1 MEKIY
6 LTIPVQCCLSI
17 PSENKTNNGTKQNN
31 IKTPD
36 EYDNQDVIVGSEI
49 KGWKHPTGNGPLT
62 TNFLL
67 PWEVGILLTPF
78 TKIGGSDFC
87 HYKGEVGK
95 IGVLF

>member
-1 MEKIY
+1 MVRRRNWQIKLYSIKRRKCLEKIY

-49 KGWKHPTGNGPLT
+49 KG
-62 TNFLL
+62 
-67 PWEVGILLTPF
+67 
-78 TKIGGSDFC
+78 
-87 HYKGEVGK
+87 
-95 IGVLF
+95 